1 MNTEYMELI
10 AHITQAIETEDVALL
25 EMMLEANDDTPESKI
40 IQDLAAAAKTMLEE
54 KWEADNTV
62 EEIKSCLN

>member
-10 AHITQAIETEDVALL
+10 AHVTQAIETEDVALL
-25 EMMLEANDDTPESKI
+25 EMMLEANEGTPEEKI